1 MHKGVSVKL
10 YFWIACAMSIFI
22 LGNSFGLFLLV
33 SAIFIIPLIIIHFLA
48 GIKSK
53 NTVNKLLVL
62 SATNLLLFSLVRCDG
77 VHNTSD
83 SGLSA
88 LLDIVNINFGFSSE
102 YEKIHH
108 FLSFVF
114 FIFQAILD
122 VSILQKSI
130 YKD

>member
-1 MHKGVSVKL
+1 MYKDVSVKL

-48 GIKSK
+48 GTKSK

-77 VHNTSD
+77 VHETSD

-102 YEKIHH
+102 YEKIPT
-108 FLSFVF
+108 F
-114 FIFQAILD
+114 
-122 VSILQKSI
+122 
-130 YKD
+130 